1 MNQFIDFPSN
11 YCLFSSLYE
20 MEELFPCKFCD
31 YKATRKYNLPVHI
44 QAKHESKKKEQ
55 QEDMIN
61 LFVKD
66 RN

>member
-1 MNQFIDFPSN
+1 MHKKSVHLNKR
-11 YCLFSSLYE
+11 
-20 MEELFPCKFCD
+20 FPCEQCD
-31 YKATRKYNLPVHI
+31 YKATRKYNLPAHI

>member
-1 MNQFIDFPSN
+1 MHKKSVHLNKR
-11 YCLFSSLYE
+11 
-20 MEELFPCKFCD
+20 FPCEQCD